1 MPENKNNNGFNI
13 YEVMPGS
20 KIVTYDKYQ
29 ILIGSPL
36 EVVKII
42 IGKKLPI
49 PTHLIFPDTMYVG
62 SIPQNSTEF
71 LIYYFLFAY
80 QGLAKGLQFTLIG
93 AEQQIETGLELIR
106 IALLGL
112 SEEELIKTGCD
123 TEIAHML
130 ANESEFYRLK
140 AKDGRSLTLEELVQY
155 RVFDKN
161 NIVKTDT
168 LKIKK
173 KNKNVFEFTN
183 EKNEKIEVDV
193 NFNTEQL
200 PPYFVP
206 KNKTPYDFLKFG
218 VHIIGSSSGFSPIN
232 PCSGMVLSYN
242 GSYILID
249 PIPYVD
255 YLLKARG
262 ISKNQID
269 ACLITHIHDDHCV
282 LLPFLF
288 YSKRMKILTTPEIF
302 YMSMYKLSLTLNS
315 TDYKEMEKY
324 FEFIPITPG
333 EEQDYYG
340 MKILPHY
347 TLHPIP
353 TIGAKFSIK
362 HKDKSHTFTYVG
374 DNQSLSIVD
383 GMYDKGII
391 NSERKKVMKE
401 LYTEEVDLFI
411 ADGGHGM
418 IHGDPADGKESKA
431 KKIAF
436 IHLDDLPEEY
446 KTMFNLASVGK
457 TFEIIKETG
466 FERMSKT
473 LEYLKNIFKEDI
485 DSEWIPHLMNYNE
498 VVKYNS
504 GDIIIR
510 QGYEE
515 DARAFIILSGYCKV
529 YKRTLKKT
537 EYLTTLEAGDIVGE
551 IALIMDNEQRTAT
564 VIADTPVTLCE
575 FNREAFKSFAVE
587 KELLFKLSTVW
598 TTRERFTKIEPFNR
612 FPSRA
617 LTELAMISKEIIFG
631 MEHQINVNE
640 KCKNF
645 YVIVEGNAIMKK
657 GSKEVTLNAGDLFG
671 DFSFLLERV
680 INYEVYVPSY
690 LHCMVISKKDIEN
703 YTKSTPIMNYHLNTV
718 TMKFIKSFI

>member
-1 MPENKNNNGFNI
+1 MSETKNKDKFTV

-20 KIVTYDKYQ
+20 KIVTYGEYQ

-49 PTHLIFPDTMYVG
+49 PTHLIFPDTVYMG
-62 SIPQNSTEF
+62 SIPQNSIEF
-71 LIYYFLFAY
+71 LLYYFLFAY
-80 QGLAKGLQFTLIG
+80 QGLAKGMQFTLLG
-93 AEQQIETGLELIR
+93 TETQIETSLELIR

-112 SEEELIKTGCD
+112 TKEEILKTGCND
-123 TEIAHML
+123 DIAEML
-130 ANESEFYRLK
+130 ANESEFYKLK
-140 AKDGRSLTLEELVQY
+140 AKDGRSLELEELVQY
-155 RVFDKN
+155 TVFDQKDCIRLEN
-161 NIVKTDT
+161 LNIC
-168 LKIKK
+168 KK
-173 KNKNVFEFTN
+173 SRNVFELFDDN
-183 EKNEKIEVDV
+183 KNRIEVDV
-193 NFNTEQL
+193 NFNSEQL
-200 PPYFVP
+200 PPYFIS
-206 KNKTPYDFLKFG
+206 KNKSSYDMLKFG
-218 VHIIGSSSGFSPIN
+218 VHVVGSSSGFSPIN
-232 PCSGMVLSYN
+232 PCTGLVLSYN
-242 GSYILID
+242 GSYLLID
-249 PIPYVD
+249 PIPYVN

-269 ACLITHIHDDHCV
+269 ACFITHIHDDHCV

-288 YSKRMKILTTPEIF
+288 YSKRMKIITTPEIF
-302 YMSMYKLSLTLNS
+302 YMSMYKLALTLNR

-324 FEFIPITPG
+324 FEFIPVTPG
-333 EEQDYYG
+333 EEYDYYG
-340 MKILPHY
+340 LKITPHY

-353 TIGAKFSIK
+353 TIGAKFSVK
-362 HKDKSHTFTYVG
+362 HKDKTHTFTYVG

-383 GMYDKGII
+383 GMYDKGVI
-391 NSERKKVMKE
+391 NSERKKNIRE

-431 KKIAF
+431 KKIVF
-436 IHLDDLPEEY
+436 IHLDELPEEY
-446 KTMFNLASVGK
+446 KTMFNLATVGK
-457 TFEIIKETG
+457 TFEIIKGTG
-466 FERMSKT
+466 FERMSKA

-485 DSEWIPHLMNYNE
+485 DSEWIPHLMNYDE

-515 DARAFIILSGYCKV
+515 DSRAFIILSGYCKV

-551 IALIMDNEQRTAT
+551 IALIMNNEQRTAT
-564 VIADTPVTLCE
+564 VVADTPVTLCE
-575 FNREAFKSFAVE
+575 FNKEAFKAFTIE

-598 TTRERFTKIEPFNR
+598 ATRERFTKIAPFNM

-631 MEHQINVNE
+631 MDHHMSIDEE
-640 KCKNF
+640 CKNF
-645 YVIVEGNAIMKK
+645 YIVVEGRAIMKK
-657 GSKEVTLNAGDLFG
+657 GENEVLLKEGDLFG
-671 DFSFLLERV
+671 DFSFLLGRV
-680 INYEVYVPSY
+680 LKYELIVPSY
-690 LHCMVISKKDIEN
+690 LHCMLISKQDIKRYSEA
-703 YTKSTPIMNYHLNTV
+703 TPIMNYHLNTV
-718 TMKFIKSFI
+718 TIDFIKTFV